1 MSKIDNKKGFLSKVS
16 DSRREFMKGLATVAA
31 ATPVVGSLFKS
42 KDAEAA
48 LADHTMYLR
57 GTYFES
63 CTCDTICPCLILL
76 DPTRVHCKAILGWDI
91 EQGHVGT
98 VDVSGLKVAMWLD
111 APGNLLKGNFQV
123 AVYIDDNASSAQH
136 NALKEAYHGIHGGH
150 LGVVA
155 SLTKGEEGGPR
166 EYLPT
171 RSASIQIT
179 QNGPDRHLV
188 IDGVLENKMKQ
199 LAGASGRPVVVHDTP
214 LAVAPPFPITV
225 SRAEKATYN
234 DHGVSHSFEGGN
246 GLSSPFVYMD
256 GGAKQTAVEKG

>member
-1 MSKIDNKKGFLSKVS
+1 MSKIENKKGFLSKVS

>member
-16 DSRREFMKGLATVAA
+16 NSRREFMKGLATVAA

-63 CTCDTICPCLILL
+63 CTCDTICPCLILM
-76 DPTRVHCKAILGWDI
+76 DPTRVHCKALLAWDI
-91 EQGHVGT
+91 EQGHVGE
-98 VDVSGLKVAMWLD
+98 VDVSGLKVAMWLN

-150 LGVVA
+150 LGVIA
-155 SLTKGEEGGPR
+155 SLGKGEEGGPR

-171 RSASIQIT
+171 RSVSIKMT
-179 QNGPDRHLV
+179 QKGPHRHLV
-188 IDGVLENKMKQ
+188 IDGILENKMEQ
-199 LAGASGRPVVVHDTP
+199 LAGASGRPVMLHDMP
-214 LAVAPPFPITV
+214 LSIGPPFPVAV
-225 SRAEKATYN
+225 SKASIATYT
-234 DHGVSHSFEGGN
+234 DHGVNHSFEGGN

-256 GGAKQTAVEKG
+256 GGAKQTAIEKG

>member
-16 DSRREFMKGLATVAA
+16 GSRRDFMKGLATVAA

-63 CTCDTICPCLILL
+63 CTCDTICPCLLLL
-76 DPTRVHCKAILGWDI
+76 DPTRVHCKALLAWDI
-91 EQGHVGT
+91 EKGHVGG
-98 VDVSGLKVAMWLD
+98 VDVSGLKVAMWLN
-111 APGNLLKGNFQV
+111 APGNLLKGKFQM
-123 AVYIDDNASSAQH
+123 AVYIDDNASSSQH

-155 SLTKGEEGGPR
+155 SLGKGEEGGPR

-171 RSASIQIT
+171 RSASIQMT

-188 IDGVLENKMKQ
+188 IHGVLENKMKQ
-199 LAGASGRPVVVHDTP
+199 LAGASGRPVMLHDMP
-214 LAVAPPFPITV
+214 LAVAPPFAVTV
-225 SRAEKATYN
+225 SRSEINTYN

-256 GGAKQTAVEKG
+256 GGAKQTAIEKG